1 MHENDYYQA
10 LFEQI
15 VTALKKELM
24 GKNEFEYKGNKIKFK
39 SIPSI
44 HIEKIKNEVKLHKLF
59 SGQPSQLS
67 IEGSLRIEQI
77 DDKFTKT
84 KDYKFWIQE
93 LTFRFNQ
100 SSERFEVLKI
110 GKLIAL

>member
-1 MHENDYYQA
+1 MHENDYYKS

-15 VTALKKELM
+15 GTALKRELIE
-24 GKNEFEYKGNKIKFK
+24 KKEFEYKGHKVKLK
-39 SIPSI
+39 SIQSI

-59 SGQPSQLS
+59 SGQPTQLF
-67 IEGSLRIEQI
+67 IEGSIRIEQI

-93 LTFRFNQ
+93 LTFKFNQ

-110 GKLIAL
+110 GKFIAL